1 MSPDPHPHANPL
13 HHSSEVDVSVPPAVL
28 FAALD
33 DHKRLASHM
42 EKPSLLT
49 AGASMRIATD
59 AQHGQAVGSVIS
71 MSGQVLGLTLALDEV
86 VTDRQ
91 PPFKKTWETRGQPR
105 LLVIGGY
112 SMGFTITPRQ
122 GGSHLV
128 VFIDYGLPDHGFAW
142 LLGKLF
148 GKAYAG
154 WCTRRMA
161 VDAVRVAAST
171 HRAVA

>member
-1 MSPDPHPHANPL
+1 MSPNPYPL
-13 HHSSEVDVSVPPAVL
+13 HHGSEVNVSVTPAVL

-42 EKPSLLT
+42 EKPSLMT
-49 AGASMRIATD
+49 AGASMHITTD
-59 AQHGQAVGSVIS
+59 ARHGQAVGSVIS
-71 MSGQVLGLTLALDEV
+71 MSGQVLGLKLVLDEV
-86 VTDRQ
+86 VTERQ
-91 PPFKKTWETRGQPR
+91 PPFKKVWETRGQPR

-112 SMGFTITPRQ
+112 RMGFTISPRQ

-128 VFIDYGLPDHGFAW
+128 VFIDYGLPEHGFARW
-142 LLGKLF
+142 LGKLF

-161 VDAVRVAAST
+161 ADASRVAVST
-171 HRAVA
+171 PGEVT

>member
-1 MSPDPHPHANPL
+1 L
-13 HHSSEVDVSVPPAVL
+13 HESTEVDVATAPERL

-42 EKPSLLT
+42 EKPSLMT
-49 AGASMRIATD
+49 AGASMSITTD
-59 AQHGQAVGSVIS
+59 ARHGQAVGSVIS
-71 MSGQVLGLTLALDEV
+71 MSGQVLGVKLALDEV
-86 VTDRQ
+86 VTERE
-91 PPFKKTWETRGQPR
+91 PPLKKTWETRGQPR

-112 SMGFTITPRQ
+112 RMGFSIAPRA
-122 GGSHLV
+122 GGSHLT
-128 VFIDYGLPDHGFAW
+128 VFIDYSLPERGFAW

-161 VDAVRVAAST
+161 ADAA
-171 HRAVA
+171 RADLAEGAMT